1 MRIRQSSH
9 NTRNEVSTVRQALAF
24 GAIGVVTPLGVAVPA
39 GAVTSSNVTPAA
51 HVTLMSR
58 TTTIKHVTFKG
69 TYSGKM
75 ALLWTSSGV
84 TASSV
89 AGHGTGTYGAN
100 TIKGSGGGS
109 AASSCDPFSGAG
121 NLVGASGLKLSIV
134 SSSKTQAC
142 AINSAAPTPVT
153 VNGVAKIL
161 SGTGRFKGSS
171 GTLTFKGSFTV
182 QNTTAG
188 STESDSFNATISG
201 VVTIKTIREL
211 ASPK

>member
-9 NTRNEVSTVRQALAF
+9 NTRNEVSTVRNVIAF
-24 GAIGVVTPLGVAVPA
+24 GAIGLVTTLGVAVPA

-171 GTLTFKGSFTV
+171 GTLTFKGSFTI
-182 QNTTAG
+182 QNSTAG

-201 VVTIKTIREL
+201 VVTIKTIR
-211 ASPK
+211 

>member
-1 MRIRQSSH
+1 MTLSS
-9 NTRNEVSTVRQALAF
+9 RV
-24 GAIGVVTPLGVAVPA
+24 
-39 GAVTSSNVTPAA
+39 
-51 HVTLMSR
+51 
-58 TTTIKHVTFKG
+58 TTIKHVTFRG
-69 TYSGKM
+69 SYSGKM

-100 TIKGSGGGS
+100 TMKGSGGGS

-134 SSSKTQAC
+134 SSTKTQAC

-153 VNGVAKIL
+153 VSGVAKIL

-171 GTLTFKGSFTV
+171 GTLTFKGSFTI
-182 QNTTAG
+182 QNSTAG
-188 STESDSFNATISG
+188 SSENDSFSATITG
-201 VVTIKTIREL
+201 VVTIKTIR
-211 ASPK
+211 

>member
-9 NTRNEVSTVRQALAF
+9 NARNEVSTVRKVIAF
-24 GAIGVVTPLGVAVPA
+24 GAIGLVTTLGVAVPA

-171 GTLTFKGSFTV
+171 GTLTFKGSFTI
-182 QNTTAG
+182 QNSTAG

-201 VVTIKTIREL
+201 VVTIKTIR
-211 ASPK
+211 

>member
-9 NTRNEVSTVRQALAF
+9 NTRNEVSTVRKAIAF
-24 GAIGVVTPLGVAVPA
+24 GAIGLVTTLGVAVPA

-201 VVTIKTIREL
+201 VVTIKTIR
-211 ASPK
+211 